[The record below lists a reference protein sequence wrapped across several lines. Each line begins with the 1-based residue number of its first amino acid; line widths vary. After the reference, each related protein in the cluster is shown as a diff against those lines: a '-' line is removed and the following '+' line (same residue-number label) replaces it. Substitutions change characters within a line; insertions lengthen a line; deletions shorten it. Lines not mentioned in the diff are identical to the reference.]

1 MSDRFAILVQGIDEP
16 SLITEIE
23 QTIREVFQEM
33 ALPGSWSVIVR
44 PSSASGRWDFN
55 VHGLDVRHTL
65 SIAVP
70 PTLLPSLIP
79 RRLEESLNV
88 LRLRERDTTTTTART
103 LELAPGPTM
112 STGYRSSNQFADPR
126 A

>member
-88 LRLRERDTTTTTART
+88 LRLRRRDGTTTART

-112 STGYRSSNQFADPR
+112 STGYRSSNLFADPR

>member
-33 ALPGSWSVIVR
+33 ALPG
-44 PSSASGRWDFN
+44 
-55 VHGLDVRHTL
+55 DVRHTL

>member
-23 QTIREVFQEM
+23 ETIREVFQEM

-70 PTLLPSLIP
+70 ATLLPSLIP

-88 LRLRERDTTTTTART
+88 LRLRKRESTTTART
-103 LELAPGPTM
+103 LELASGPTM
-112 STGYRSSNQFADPR
+112 STGYCSSNLFADPR